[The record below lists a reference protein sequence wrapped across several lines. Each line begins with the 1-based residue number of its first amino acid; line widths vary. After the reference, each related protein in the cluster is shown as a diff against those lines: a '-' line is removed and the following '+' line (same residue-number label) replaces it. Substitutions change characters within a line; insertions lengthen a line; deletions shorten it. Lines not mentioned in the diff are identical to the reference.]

1 MKFSKPIPYHPDT
14 RTLGPVS
21 MKIWFYL
28 ADNKRV
34 KLNHASASLT
44 PGSGWE
50 GLVDLKTRYILDNT
64 TFQIDASLKRP
75 LRLSEYQGLI
85 LTKRSIPI
93 QSTLTPEGSVPGMG
107 IPVPIGGAPV
117 IDQIDLTIPDIPH
130 PELIT
135 DVYYAGNDES
145 GHPVAVV
152 QATVNLP
159 FTFTEEEIAGITECI
174 SISVTDGRTAI
185 TEGPEI
191 IEGQYKK
198 RFITGNA
205 PPDVM
210 QKSGVIVTVRS
221 SVAGLLLAE
230 EVSLT
235 FAPSLSYILNIKPS
249 RSLFVTVKDPA
260 HLHAEVFS
268 QDESGTLRQVPDS
281 ELHLDL
287 PSGIS
292 EFLSVSPIT
301 ARGVL
306 NAAITQTRPTNL
318 QEIEFSLNASVHED
332 AVPPQTITVHFNA
345 PASRSIET
353 RFESDKNAISPFLIP
368 DRAILLVR
376 FSTDAPEAPI
386 WTFERA
392 QPDGWLDEPSTP
404 VDYGDGWTA
413 VALKATP
420 PDPEY
425 TGDPPASE
433 DIIITATSGNTRSG
447 PVSVPVLLLK
457 RPTIEADTY
466 QVTLVKGINETV
478 RVQVRIDHGGS
489 ESWVFAID
497 PEKTLKRV
505 NATITGLDDTHAE
518 IAMTEQDSP
527 DERSES
533 LYDSETVIVT
543 ASPRS
548 GELSFPLECHIAV
561 IISKEGL
568 FIDTIARRKDT
579 GMYHVPVPNS
589 QMDSSALLDFYYLVL
604 TEDNQIISHT
614 SAITDPSPLDF
625 TTMEDEKTK
634 PYNAA
639 KGSGLT
645 FVSSGVRQLNTPSAV
660 YSVSMIR
667 PIPFDGTPIPVRCRA
682 TVQNHAGSEETGYC
696 DFILALETDNV
707 NPGSASWEIEVRRCE
722 RIINTMA
729 PEQARPELHTLL
741 SKRKQVLGV
750 EGLVQLRWMIYNRAY
765 RLCLEEAQDYLD
777 AANRYDQ
784 IIEALEWVKWA
795 GDLAFNAALGTVVG
809 PFGAIAI
816 NHVKGKILGALEAYQ
831 MGTPPE
837 SFISFDDIKG
847 ITEGKLI
854 DPDQLAKLTGERRWL
869 AWGLF
874 AGYHFL
880 KTLIY
885 GDPPNNTVVGAA
897 KETARQLRD
906 EVIADWLNST
916 VKDHGTKQVSGII
929 RGGKEETG
937 GKKKPDLTQKKP
949 VPEGKPGDEKAK
961 EEGKTKPDEVKQKE
975 ETGKEK
981 ESPEGKDKEDKKKPD
996 ERQAKEGKKT
1006 ADEKLKEATSEYDR
1020 LKSEYDAIK
1029 DKSSKE
1035 AKEAAKRRDNAR
1047 LAMEKA
1053 KAESL
1058 ADKNIADSQK
1068 EVDAREKMKFEEGRK
1083 EGRNKVNELKDAWEN
1098 LQKNPDDPAAKK
1110 RFSEVC
1116 EKVQKDKHAMHVLN
1130 DEPHI
1135 LDGKTR
1141 KPGEESPLRR
1151 DFNEHWKQTYD
1162 NVDRRVKQ
1170 RIADQLNQNLKPGE
1184 RPYGPDDIEIAKI
1197 TNVKDATPRTP
1208 DQESTKSTF
1217 DRDVTYRKPKQQM
1230 RIDPHTGKAVIDM
1243 KTGQPV
1249 YDPVIDP
1256 RTGKPEME
1264 DVKSTNEPV
1273 RDVKGNTR
1281 TENGKLVEQEGTG
1294 SRDIY
1299 NQEFYRERHGEYPYK
1314 TDASGRVITGPDG
1327 KPVIDQAKCNE
1338 YAEHMDQTVTDRFH
1352 TDAYGGGK
1360 EDIGP
1365 ATRGDMK
1372 GKPYKDLEATTRTM
1386 ETKVY
1391 EWYDRAERAMK
1402 SGDPKAAGAYK
1413 EEGMRQLTKQ
1423 FKNQIEPVVNKYNE
1437 LAGYPDPPI
1446 ARIPENVRAGV
1457 EIMNRVGKDGFTP
1470 ADAEAALAHMG
1481 ESPRSI
1487 IQKMSGILESGQK
1500 HMSAGQR
1507 QQLHE
1512 YLKTLPDE

>member
-1 MKFSKPIPYHPDT
+1 
-14 RTLGPVS
+14 
-21 MKIWFYL
+21 
-28 ADNKRV
+28 
-34 KLNHASASLT
+34 
-44 PGSGWE
+44 
-50 GLVDLKTRYILDNT
+50 
-64 TFQIDASLKRP
+64 
-75 LRLSEYQGLI
+75 
-85 LTKRSIPI
+85 
-93 QSTLTPEGSVPGMG
+93 
-107 IPVPIGGAPV
+107 
-117 IDQIDLTIPDIPH
+117 
-130 PELIT
+130 
-135 DVYYAGNDES
+135 
-145 GHPVAVV
+145 VV

-159 FTFTEEEIAGITECI
+159 FTFTEEEIAGITEGI

-210 QKSGVIVTVRS
+210 QKPRVIVTVRS

-287 PSGIS
+287 PSDIS

-318 QEIEFSLNASVHED
+318 KEIEFSLNASVHED
-332 AVPPQTITVHFNA
+332 AVPPQTITVRFNA
-345 PASRSIET
+345 PASGSIET

-376 FSTDAPEAPI
+376 FSTDTSEAPI

-392 QPDGWLDEPSTP
+392 QPDGWLDELSTP

-425 TGDPPASE
+425 KGDPPASE
-433 DIIITATSGNTRSG
+433 DVIITATSGNTRSG

-497 PEKTLKRV
+497 PEKTLKLV

-533 LYDSETVIVT
+533 LYDSEIVIVT

-561 IISKEGL
+561 IIPKEGL
-568 FIDTIARRKDT
+568 FIDIIVRRKDT

-625 TTMEDEKTK
+625 TIMEDEKTK
-634 PYNAA
+634 PNNAA

-667 PIPFDGTPIPVRCRA
+667 LIPFDGTPIPVRCRA

-696 DFILALETDNV
+696 DFNLALETDNV

-750 EGLVQLRWMIYNRAY
+750 EGLVQLRWMIYN
-765 RLCLEEAQDYLD
+765 
-777 AANRYDQ
+777 
-784 IIEALEWVKWA
+784 
-795 GDLAFNAALGTVVG
+795 
-809 PFGAIAI
+809 
-816 NHVKGKILGALEAYQ
+816 
-831 MGTPPE
+831 
-837 SFISFDDIKG
+837 
-847 ITEGKLI
+847 
-854 DPDQLAKLTGERRWL
+854 
-869 AWGLF
+869 
-874 AGYHFL
+874 
-880 KTLIY
+880 
-885 GDPPNNTVVGAA
+885 
-897 KETARQLRD
+897 
-906 EVIADWLNST
+906 
-916 VKDHGTKQVSGII
+916 
-929 RGGKEETG
+929 
-937 GKKKPDLTQKKP
+937 
-949 VPEGKPGDEKAK
+949 
-961 EEGKTKPDEVKQKE
+961 
-975 ETGKEK
+975 
-981 ESPEGKDKEDKKKPD
+981 
-996 ERQAKEGKKT
+996 
-1006 ADEKLKEATSEYDR
+1006 
-1020 LKSEYDAIK
+1020 
-1029 DKSSKE
+1029 
-1035 AKEAAKRRDNAR
+1035 
-1047 LAMEKA
+1047 
-1053 KAESL
+1053 
-1058 ADKNIADSQK
+1058 
-1068 EVDAREKMKFEEGRK
+1068 
-1083 EGRNKVNELKDAWEN
+1083 
-1098 LQKNPDDPAAKK
+1098 
-1110 RFSEVC
+1110 
-1116 EKVQKDKHAMHVLN
+1116 
-1130 DEPHI
+1130 
-1135 LDGKTR
+1135 
-1141 KPGEESPLRR
+1141 
-1151 DFNEHWKQTYD
+1151 
-1162 NVDRRVKQ
+1162 
-1170 RIADQLNQNLKPGE
+1170 
-1184 RPYGPDDIEIAKI
+1184 
-1197 TNVKDATPRTP
+1197 
-1208 DQESTKSTF
+1208 
-1217 DRDVTYRKPKQQM
+1217 
-1230 RIDPHTGKAVIDM
+1230 
-1243 KTGQPV
+1243 
-1249 YDPVIDP
+1249 
-1256 RTGKPEME
+1256 
-1264 DVKSTNEPV
+1264 
-1273 RDVKGNTR
+1273 
-1281 TENGKLVEQEGTG
+1281 
-1294 SRDIY
+1294 
-1299 NQEFYRERHGEYPYK
+1299 QEFYRERHGEYTYK

-1352 TDAYGGGK
+1352 TDAYGGGN

-1500 HMSAGQR
+1500 HMSAGQK

>member
-1 MKFSKPIPYHPDT
+1 
-14 RTLGPVS
+14 
-21 MKIWFYL
+21 
-28 ADNKRV
+28 
-34 KLNHASASLT
+34 
-44 PGSGWE
+44 
-50 GLVDLKTRYILDNT
+50 
-64 TFQIDASLKRP
+64 
-75 LRLSEYQGLI
+75 
-85 LTKRSIPI
+85 
-93 QSTLTPEGSVPGMG
+93 
-107 IPVPIGGAPV
+107 
-117 IDQIDLTIPDIPH
+117 
-130 PELIT
+130 
-135 DVYYAGNDES
+135 
-145 GHPVAVV
+145 
-152 QATVNLP
+152 
-159 FTFTEEEIAGITECI
+159 
-174 SISVTDGRTAI
+174 
-185 TEGPEI
+185 
-191 IEGQYKK
+191 
-198 RFITGNA
+198 
-205 PPDVM
+205 
-210 QKSGVIVTVRS
+210 
-221 SVAGLLLAE
+221 
-230 EVSLT
+230 
-235 FAPSLSYILNIKPS
+235 
-249 RSLFVTVKDPA
+249 
-260 HLHAEVFS
+260 
-268 QDESGTLRQVPDS
+268 
-281 ELHLDL
+281 
-287 PSGIS
+287 
-292 EFLSVSPIT
+292 
-301 ARGVL
+301 
-306 NAAITQTRPTNL
+306 
-318 QEIEFSLNASVHED
+318 
-332 AVPPQTITVHFNA
+332 
-345 PASRSIET
+345 
-353 RFESDKNAISPFLIP
+353 
-368 DRAILLVR
+368 
-376 FSTDAPEAPI
+376 
-386 WTFERA
+386 
-392 QPDGWLDEPSTP
+392 
-404 VDYGDGWTA
+404 
-413 VALKATP
+413 
-420 PDPEY
+420 
-425 TGDPPASE
+425 
-433 DIIITATSGNTRSG
+433 
-447 PVSVPVLLLK
+447 
-457 RPTIEADTY
+457 
-466 QVTLVKGINETV
+466 
-478 RVQVRIDHGGS
+478 
-489 ESWVFAID
+489 
-497 PEKTLKRV
+497 
-505 NATITGLDDTHAE
+505 
-518 IAMTEQDSP
+518 
-527 DERSES
+527 
-533 LYDSETVIVT
+533 
-543 ASPRS
+543 
-548 GELSFPLECHIAV
+548 
-561 IISKEGL
+561 
-568 FIDTIARRKDT
+568 
-579 GMYHVPVPNS
+579 
-589 QMDSSALLDFYYLVL
+589 
-604 TEDNQIISHT
+604 
-614 SAITDPSPLDF
+614 
-625 TTMEDEKTK
+625 
-634 PYNAA
+634 
-639 KGSGLT
+639 
-645 FVSSGVRQLNTPSAV
+645 
-660 YSVSMIR
+660 
-667 PIPFDGTPIPVRCRA
+667 
-682 TVQNHAGSEETGYC
+682 
-696 DFILALETDNV
+696 
-707 NPGSASWEIEVRRCE
+707 
-722 RIINTMA
+722 
-729 PEQARPELHTLL
+729 
-741 SKRKQVLGV
+741 
-750 EGLVQLRWMIYNRAY
+750 
-765 RLCLEEAQDYLD
+765 
-777 AANRYDQ
+777 
-784 IIEALEWVKWA
+784 
-795 GDLAFNAALGTVVG
+795 
-809 PFGAIAI
+809 
-816 NHVKGKILGALEAYQ
+816 
-831 MGTPPE
+831 
-837 SFISFDDIKG
+837 
-847 ITEGKLI
+847 
-854 DPDQLAKLTGERRWL
+854 
-869 AWGLF
+869 
-874 AGYHFL
+874 
-880 KTLIY
+880 
-885 GDPPNNTVVGAA
+885 
-897 KETARQLRD
+897 
-906 EVIADWLNST
+906 
-916 VKDHGTKQVSGII
+916 
-929 RGGKEETG
+929 
-937 GKKKPDLTQKKP
+937 
-949 VPEGKPGDEKAK
+949 
-961 EEGKTKPDEVKQKE
+961 
-975 ETGKEK
+975 
-981 ESPEGKDKEDKKKPD
+981 
-996 ERQAKEGKKT
+996 
-1006 ADEKLKEATSEYDR
+1006 
-1020 LKSEYDAIK
+1020 
-1029 DKSSKE
+1029 
-1035 AKEAAKRRDNAR
+1035 
-1047 LAMEKA
+1047 MEKA

>member
-466 QVTLVKGINETV
+466 QVTLVKGIKETV

-750 EGLVQLRWMIYNRAY
+750 EGLVQLRWMIYN
-765 RLCLEEAQDYLD
+765 
-777 AANRYDQ
+777 
-784 IIEALEWVKWA
+784 
-795 GDLAFNAALGTVVG
+795 
-809 PFGAIAI
+809 
-816 NHVKGKILGALEAYQ
+816 
-831 MGTPPE
+831 
-837 SFISFDDIKG
+837 
-847 ITEGKLI
+847 
-854 DPDQLAKLTGERRWL
+854 
-869 AWGLF
+869 
-874 AGYHFL
+874 
-880 KTLIY
+880 
-885 GDPPNNTVVGAA
+885 
-897 KETARQLRD
+897 
-906 EVIADWLNST
+906 
-916 VKDHGTKQVSGII
+916 
-929 RGGKEETG
+929 
-937 GKKKPDLTQKKP
+937 
-949 VPEGKPGDEKAK
+949 
-961 EEGKTKPDEVKQKE
+961 
-975 ETGKEK
+975 
-981 ESPEGKDKEDKKKPD
+981 
-996 ERQAKEGKKT
+996 
-1006 ADEKLKEATSEYDR
+1006 
-1020 LKSEYDAIK
+1020 
-1029 DKSSKE
+1029 
-1035 AKEAAKRRDNAR
+1035 
-1047 LAMEKA
+1047 
-1053 KAESL
+1053 
-1058 ADKNIADSQK
+1058 
-1068 EVDAREKMKFEEGRK
+1068 
-1083 EGRNKVNELKDAWEN
+1083 
-1098 LQKNPDDPAAKK
+1098 
-1110 RFSEVC
+1110 
-1116 EKVQKDKHAMHVLN
+1116 
-1130 DEPHI
+1130 
-1135 LDGKTR
+1135 
-1141 KPGEESPLRR
+1141 
-1151 DFNEHWKQTYD
+1151 
-1162 NVDRRVKQ
+1162 
-1170 RIADQLNQNLKPGE
+1170 
-1184 RPYGPDDIEIAKI
+1184 
-1197 TNVKDATPRTP
+1197 
-1208 DQESTKSTF
+1208 
-1217 DRDVTYRKPKQQM
+1217 
-1230 RIDPHTGKAVIDM
+1230 
-1243 KTGQPV
+1243 
-1249 YDPVIDP
+1249 
-1256 RTGKPEME
+1256 
-1264 DVKSTNEPV
+1264 
-1273 RDVKGNTR
+1273 
-1281 TENGKLVEQEGTG
+1281 
-1294 SRDIY
+1294 
-1299 NQEFYRERHGEYPYK
+1299 QEFYRERHGEYPYK